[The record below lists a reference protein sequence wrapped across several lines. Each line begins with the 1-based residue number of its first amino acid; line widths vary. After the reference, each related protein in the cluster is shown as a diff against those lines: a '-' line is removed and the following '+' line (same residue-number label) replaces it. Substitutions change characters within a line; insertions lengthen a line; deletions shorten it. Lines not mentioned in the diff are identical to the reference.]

1 MLRLYSAL
9 LSLSLIWG
17 LSFVFIKILLEAA
30 GVWGTVFVRCIAG
43 VVILLPILWLK
54 RKEIVRPLPWKSLV
68 IIGVLNAGLPWGLI
82 TLSETKITTSS
93 ASVLNATTPI
103 WTGLLGYLLFS
114 NKLSR
119 GQWIGIVTGF
129 VGILVLMDF
138 NIQTLFGESFFGV
151 GTMLVATA
159 CYGFSTQYAKK
170 KLGNIGVV
178 ALTTI
183 SLLVGAA
190 VGVIGM
196 IFTQPIQIE
205 KLIDP
210 KALLVIIGLGCFGSG
225 IAQLLYY
232 YMVREG
238 SPEFASTVTYI
249 IPLTAIFW
257 GYLFFKEPI
266 TSQLIIGLIIILFGV
281 FLSTRKVKSK
291 DKVLVSQK
299 V

>member
-114 NKLSR
+114 SKLSK
-119 GQWIGIVTGF
+119 GQWIGILTGF

-196 IFTQPIQIE
+196 IFTHPIQIE
-205 KLIDP
+205 KLIEP
-210 KALLVIIGLGCFGSG
+210 KVLLVIIGLGCFGSG

-232 YMVREG
+232 FMVREG

-249 IPLTAIFW
+249 IPLSAILW
-257 GYLFFKEPI
+257 GYVFFKEPI
-266 TSQLIIGLIIILFGV
+266 TTQLIIGLFIILFGV

-291 DKVLVSQK
+291 DKVLLSQK